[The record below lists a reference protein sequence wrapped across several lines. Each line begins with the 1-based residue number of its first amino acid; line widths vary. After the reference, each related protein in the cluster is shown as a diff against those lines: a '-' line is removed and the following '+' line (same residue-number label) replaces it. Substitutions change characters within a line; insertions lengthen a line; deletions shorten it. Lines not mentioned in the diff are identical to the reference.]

1 MREAPGV
8 ARSGFRHHRP
18 KPRKLSRKTAA
29 AKKKP
34 PPQDPSQPMHPSGVV
49 IDVVGMNR
57 GDRGRSCE
65 EHPDAC
71 GMAVLTDDIVVR
83 IQKEQILIKDC
94 LLGKG
99 KMKEETMLTII
110 WVSDSI
116 DRCSVGFLP
125 KACVPH
131 AKLWDGILCQVVFV
145 SAADDVTTIVGMH
158 VLQ

>member
-1 MREAPGV
+1 MEASSRSHWQCSTCTYAKNKWAAVKCEMCGMAVRMKCPVSPIPASV
-8 ARSGFRHHRP
+8 AVAP
-18 KPRKLSRKTAA
+18 KPSKLLRKTAA

-34 PPQDPSQPMHPSGVV
+34 PPQDPPPPMHPSGAV
-49 IDVVGMNR
+49 IDVVEMNR

-99 KMKEETMLTII
+99 KMKEETALTVN
-110 WVSDSI
+110 WVSN
-116 DRCSVGFLP
+116 
-125 KACVPH
+125 
-131 AKLWDGILCQVVFV
+131 GI
-145 SAADDVTTIVGMH
+145 G
-158 VLQ
+158 